1 MQKIMKTSVNDDKK
15 KENQLKKD
23 IFKVAEVLLEISK
36 VVELRA
42 LNVPSGNGFVR
53 TWSGYFN
60 SALELAKE
68 AYRLDQLQPQY
79 VSVTINEVNSALLAR
94 SCNKTKPVNR
104 GDSSTSDNDIVRR
117 CWLPIDLDP
126 VRPSGI
132 SSSDEEKESAL
143 ATAYALIDDL
153 SIEGWAEPILAD
165 SGNGYHVLYRID
177 LENTFENK
185 TLCENVLKGLAK
197 RYDSDKV
204 KVDTSLANA
213 SRIVKFYGT
222 MARKGDSTEDRP
234 HRRSNVISIP
244 KKIEVVDKSC
254 LEQIASIVKEEKKSE
269 KFYQDSGKGSS
280 IEERARAYLAKCDPA
295 ISGSHGD
302 VATFRIA
309 CNLINDFGLNEDTAL
324 PLFMEWNSRCNPPW
338 DERSLISK
346 LKAAS
351 KYAKKP
357 AGNLAESNSVSY
369 KERPARKKA
378 DNRAKLPESSE
389 LSEELEEESE
399 EKNLRD
405 IYNRAMAT
413 DLGNA
418 ERLIRSAQGSIK
430 YVEGHGWYAWNGKLW
445 TASESTVKQYYR
457 AGVIKAIYDEL
468 DEAEQLDDKALTKE
482 LLRWAKASESSK
494 GQASCLSMASSMKD
508 IALPY
513 EMIDSNPYLFC
524 CDNAT
529 IDLRTGEGRPQRRE
543 DYITRYS
550 NVKYDPNA
558 DCPTWY
564 SFLNRIFNND
574 MQLIEYI
581 QMAVG
586 YCMTG
591 STKEQCLFILH
602 GSGANGKSVFMNVV
616 NALLGSYCM
625 ETPVETFMK
634 SRFDDTR
641 PSNDVARLAGARV
654 ASANETERS
663 QALAESKVK
672 AMTGDDLIT
681 ARFLNKEFFTFRP
694 QFKIWI
700 RSNYKPRISGT
711 DAGIWRRIRLIPFNV
726 TIPENERDSELTTKL
741 IAELPGILNWAIVG
755 CMAWQAIGLK
765 TPEVVANAVNDYKE
779 SQDTLSQF
787 LAEECSL
794 SGTYSCKLSDLYT
807 GYGEWCDSSGEKPLT
822 KRLFTLAM
830 EERGFTKRRAAK
842 GTWVWEGIKLGGDE
856 PEKIPTYRD
865 YTQGF
870 LM

>member
-1 MQKIMKTSVNDDKK
+1 MKNSVTLDKK
-15 KENQLKKD
+15 KENKLKRD
-23 IFKVAEVLLEISK
+23 MLRVAEILIGSSK

-42 LNVPSGNGFVR
+42 LNVPSGNGFTR
-53 TWSGYFN
+53 TWSGYFDN
-60 SALELAKE
+60 ALALAKE
-68 AYRLDQLQPQY
+68 AFRLDQLQPQY
-79 VSVTINEVNSALLAR
+79 VSVTINSVNSALLAR
-94 SCNKTKPVNR
+94 CANKTKAVNR
-104 GDSSTSDNDIVRR
+104 GDASTSDSDITRR
-117 CWLPIDLDP
+117 CWLVIDLDP

-132 SSSDEEKESAL
+132 SSTDMEKEAAL
-143 ATAYALIDDL
+143 AKAYTVIDEL
-153 SIEGWAEPILAD
+153 SIEGWAEPMLAD
-165 SGNGYHVLYRID
+165 SGNGYHILYRID
-177 LENTFENK
+177 LDNSLENK
-185 TLCENVLKGLAK
+185 NLCENVLKALAQ
-197 RYDSDKV
+197 RFDNEAV

-222 MARKGDSTEDRP
+222 MARKGDSTADRP
-234 HRRSNVISIP
+234 HRASSLIYVP
-244 KKIEVVDKSC
+244 EEVNFVSKEC
-254 LEQIASIVKEEKKSE
+254 LEQVESLVKMKKTSE
-269 KFYQDSGKGSS
+269 KIIFNSNASS
-280 IEERARAYLAKCDPA
+280 LEERARSYLAKCDPA

-309 CNLINDFGLNEDTAL
+309 CNLINDFGLDEDTAL

-338 DERSLISK
+338 DERSLINK

-357 AGNLAESNSVSY
+357 AGNLAESNSNNFN
-369 KERPARKKA
+369 RPAKKKPEA
-378 DNRAKLPESSE
+378 IAKLPESSE
-389 LSEELEEESE
+389 LSESE
-399 EKNLRD
+399 EKEEDSRPLRD

-445 TASESTVKQYYR
+445 TASEATVKQYYR

-468 DEAEQLDDKALTKE
+468 HEAEQENDIALTKE

-508 IALPY
+508 IAMPY
-513 EMIDSNPYLFC
+513 EMIDSNPFLFC

-529 IDLRTGEGRPQRRE
+529 IDLKTGEGREHKRE
-543 DYITRYS
+543 DFITRYS
-550 NVKYDPNA
+550 NVVYNPKA
-558 DCPTWY
+558 DCPIWH
-564 SFLNRIFNND
+564 SFLERIFNKD
-574 MQLIEYI
+574 LHLIEYI

-711 DAGIWRRIRLIPFNV
+711 DTGIWRRIRLIPFTV
-726 TIPENERDSELTTKL
+726 TIPEEERDPELTSKL
-741 IAELPGILNWAIVG
+741 LKELPGILNWAIVG
-755 CMAWQAIGLK
+755 CMAWQALGLK
-765 TPEVVANAVNDYKE
+765 TPEVVANAVDDYKE

-842 GTWVWEGIKLGGDE
+842 GTWVWEGIKLGSEE
-856 PEKIPTYRD
+856 PEKIPQYRD

>member
-1 MQKIMKTSVNDDKK
+1 MQRIMKNSVTLDKK
-15 KENQLKKD
+15 KENQLKREMLR
-23 IFKVAEVLLEISK
+23 VAEIFLNSSK

-42 LNVPSGNGFVR
+42 LNVPSGNGFTR
-53 TWSGYFN
+53 TWSGYFDN
-60 SALELAKE
+60 ALALAKE
-68 AYRLDQLQPQY
+68 AFRLDQLQPQY
-79 VSVTINEVNSALLAR
+79 VSMTINSVNPALLAR
-94 SCNKTKPVNR
+94 SSNKTKPVNR
-104 GDSSTSDNDIVRR
+104 GDSSTNDNDIIRR
-117 CWLPIDLDP
+117 CWLVIDLDP

-132 SSSDEEKESAL
+132 SSTELEKETAL
-143 ATAYALIDDL
+143 AKAYTVIDEL
-153 SIEGWAEPILAD
+153 SIEGWSEPMLAD

-177 LENTFENK
+177 LDNSLESK
-185 TLCENVLKGLAK
+185 TLCENVLKSLAQ
-197 RYDSDKV
+197 RYDSEAV

-234 HRRSNVISIP
+234 HRASSLIYVP
-244 KKIEVVDKSC
+244 KKIAVVEKEC
-254 LEQIASIVKEEKKSE
+254 LEQVASLVKEKKTSE
-269 KFYQDSGKGSS
+269 KFNYNSSNGSS
-280 IEERARAYLAKCDPA
+280 LEERARSYLAKCDPA

-309 CNLINDFGLNEDTAL
+309 CNLINDFGLDEDTAL

-338 DERSLISK
+338 DERSLINK

-357 AGNLAESNSVSY
+357 AGNLAESNSSNY
-369 KERPARKKA
+369 SNRPSRKPA
-378 DNRAKLPESSE
+378 DKVKQAESTE
-389 LSEELEEESE
+389 IAESHE
-399 EKNLRD
+399 TEDEKISLRD

-418 ERLIRSAQGSIK
+418 ERLIKSAQGSIK

-494 GQASCLSMASSMKD
+494 GQSACLSMASSMKD

-726 TIPENERDSELTTKL
+726 TIPEDERDSELTSKL

-755 CMAWQAIGLK
+755 CMAWQSIGLK
-765 TPEVVANAVNDYKE
+765 TPEVVANAVDDYKE